1 MQIHSEHQ
9 GRTLDLWGTLSWAL
23 NSECQFLKGGATYTP
38 EPGTQY
44 VLNKYLLSIMETNT
58 HDGEIYH

>member
-9 GRTLDLWGTLSWAL
+9 GRTLDLWAALSLTL
-23 NSECQFLKGGATYTP
+23 NSECQFLKGGAASTP
-38 EPGTQY
+38 EPGTQH

-58 HDGEIYH
+58 HDGEIHH